1 MERTLSH
8 PPTPRNPNPPNQRAV
23 EQISRETWSTSQR
36 CAHVGRN
43 VGHRSQPLQR
53 SNHDMER
60 DTYTART
67 TASIWDKT
75 RPTCNDQP
83 QWRSCL
89 LGEHQ
94 GWRVR
99 GLGGGKPLDFQT
111 SPSDLESKVSFLL
124 FCGGFA
130 GDASGQRWQTP
141 EFENRVRKG
150 SPFGVVVNCCSN
162 PPRWFIFW

>member
-1 MERTLSH
+1 MSTSSTKVSGNIAMDLLIHLTLFAYVGCCNTTKNVKSWKGRYHTPPH
-8 PPTPRNPNPPNQRAV
+8 PHRNPNPPQPTCRRTD
-23 EQISRETWSTSQR
+23 QPRDMKHFQR

-83 QWRSCL
+83 QCDAVVCSGNFRA
-89 LGEHQ
+89 
-94 GWRVR
+94 
-99 GLGGGKPLDFQT
+99 GGYKYMW
-111 SPSDLESKVSFLL
+111 EYIHVYVSL
-124 FCGGFA
+124 
-130 GDASGQRWQTP
+130 
-141 EFENRVRKG
+141 
-150 SPFGVVVNCCSN
+150 
-162 PPRWFIFW
+162 